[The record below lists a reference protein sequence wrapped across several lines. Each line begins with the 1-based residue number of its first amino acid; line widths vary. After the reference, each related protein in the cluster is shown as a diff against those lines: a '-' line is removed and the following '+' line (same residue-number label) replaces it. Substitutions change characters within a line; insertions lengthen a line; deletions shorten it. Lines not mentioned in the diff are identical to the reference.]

1 MERIGMKQIS
11 VFISLKQESFF
22 PKPAWIC
29 IQTCGKFYIFL
40 KMLQREAAPAKY
52 NKKTG

>member
-11 VFISLKQESFF
+11 VFIILKQESFF

-29 IQTCGKFYIFL
+29 IQTCGKFYIFQ